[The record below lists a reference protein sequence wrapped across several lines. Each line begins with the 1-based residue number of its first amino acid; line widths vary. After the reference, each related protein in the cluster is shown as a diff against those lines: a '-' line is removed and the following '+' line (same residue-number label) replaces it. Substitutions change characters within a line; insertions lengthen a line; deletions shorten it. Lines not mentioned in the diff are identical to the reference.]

1 VIGDSVNGVL
11 LVCCST
17 DHSSLITDHSSL
29 KANDYLKQKPE
40 EESPGQV

>member
-1 VIGDSVNGVL
+1 VIGAG
-11 LVCCST
+11 CS
-17 DHSSLITDHSSL
+17 TDHSSL